1 MEKRGEKLLCRGGL
15 MLALFVVWTW
25 LVQSVDVRPAGVLG
39 TDIGFAEINVRFHEM
54 TGVHMWL
61 YIATDWLG
69 LVPVFVCLLFGL
81 VGVVQLVKRKSL
93 RKVDRDIILLGLYY
107 LLVVV
112 CYLTFERFPV
122 NYRPILIEGRM
133 EASYPS
139 STTLLVLSVM
149 PTLVFKIQRRWN
161 DGKTKRM
168 VSVATVVFTAFMLIG
183 RLLSGVHW
191 LTDIVGSMLL
201 SAGLFCLY
209 TSAVFLLEEEKNG

>member
-39 TDIGFAEINVRFHEM
+39 TDIGFAEINVRFHEL

-61 YIATDWLG
+61 YIVTDWLG
-69 LVPVFVCLLFGL
+69 LIPVFVCLLFGS
-81 VGVVQLVKRKSL
+81 VGAVQLVKRKSL
-93 RKVDRDIILLGLYY
+93 HKVDRDIILLGLYY

-112 CYLTFERFPV
+112 CYLAFERFPV

-149 PTLVFKIQRRWN
+149 PTLVFQTRRRLKGEGWK
-161 DGKTKRM
+161 KTIALLTM
-168 VSVATVVFTAFMLIG
+168 VFSAAMVVG
-183 RLLSGVHW
+183 RLVSGVHW

-201 SAGLFCLY
+201 SAGLFYLY
-209 TSAVFLLEEEKNG
+209 MSAVLLLGREKNG

>member
-39 TDIGFAEINVRFHEM
+39 TDIGFAEVNVRFHEM

-112 CYLTFERFPV
+112 CYLTFERLPV
-122 NYRPILIEGRM
+122 NYRPILIEGCM

-139 STTLLVLSVM
+139 STTLLILSVM
-149 PTLVFKIQRRWN
+149 PTLVFQIQRRWN
-161 DGKTKRM
+161 GGKAKCM
-168 VSVATVVFTAFMLIG
+168 ISAATVVFIAFMVIG
-183 RLLSGVHW
+183 RLISGVHW
-191 LTDIVGSMLL
+191 LTDIVGSVLL
-201 SAGLFCLY
+201 GAGLFCVY
-209 TSAVFLLEEEKNG
+209 ISAVLLLEREKNG

>member
-1 MEKRGEKLLCRGGL
+1 

-39 TDIGFAEINVRFHEM
+39 TDIGFAEINVRFHEL

-61 YIATDWLG
+61 YIVTDWLG

-122 NYRPILIEGRM
+122 NYRPILIEGCM

-139 STTLLVLSVM
+139 STTLLILSVM
-149 PTLVFKIQRRWN
+149 PTLVFQIQRRWN
-161 DGKTKRM
+161 GGKAKCM
-168 VSVATVVFTAFMLIG
+168 ISAATVIFTSFMVIG
-183 RLLSGVHW
+183 RLMSGVHW

-201 SAGLFCLY
+201 SAGLFCVY
-209 TSAVFLLEEEKNG
+209 ISAVLLLEREKNG

>member
-1 MEKRGEKLLCRGGL
+1 MKKRGEKLLCGGSL

-39 TDIGFAEINVRFHEM
+39 TDIGFVEINVRFHEL

-61 YIATDWLG
+61 YIVTDWLG
-69 LVPVFVCLLFGL
+69 LVPVFVCLLFGS
-81 VGVVQLVKRKSL
+81 VGAVQLVKRKSL
-93 RKVDRDIILLGLYY
+93 HKVDLDIILLGLYY

-112 CYLTFERFPV
+112 CYLAFERFPV

-149 PTLVFKIQRRWN
+149 PTLVFQIQRRWN
-161 DGKTKRM
+161 GGKTKRM
-168 VSVATVVFTAFMLIG
+168 VSVATVVFTAFMVIG

>member
-1 MEKRGEKLLCRGGL
+1 MKKRGEKLLCGGSL

-39 TDIGFAEINVRFHEM
+39 TDIGFVEINVRFHEL

-61 YIATDWLG
+61 YIVTDWLG
-69 LVPVFVCLLFGL
+69 LVPVFVCLLFGS
-81 VGVVQLVKRKSL
+81 VGAVQLVKRKSL
-93 RKVDRDIILLGLYY
+93 HKVDLDIILLGLYY

-112 CYLTFERFPV
+112 CYLAFERFPV

-149 PTLVFKIQRRWN
+149 PTLVFQIQRRWN
-161 DGKTKRM
+161 GGKAKCM
-168 VSVATVVFTAFMLIG
+168 ISAATVVFIAFMVIG
-183 RLLSGVHW
+183 RLISGVHW
-191 LTDIVGSMLL
+191 LTDIVGSVLL
-201 SAGLFCLY
+201 GAGLFCVY
-209 TSAVFLLEEEKNG
+209 ISAVLLLEREKNG

>member
-112 CYLTFERFPV
+112 CYLTFERLPV
-122 NYRPILIEGRM
+122 NYRPILIEGCM

-139 STTLLVLSVM
+139 STTLLILSVM
-149 PTLVFKIQRRWN
+149 PTLVFQIQRRWN
-161 DGKTKRM
+161 GGKAKCM
-168 VSVATVVFTAFMLIG
+168 ISAATVVFIAFMVIG
-183 RLLSGVHW
+183 RLISGVHW
-191 LTDIVGSMLL
+191 LTDIVGSVLL
-201 SAGLFCLY
+201 GAGLFCVY
-209 TSAVFLLEEEKNG
+209 ISAVLLLEREKNG

>member
-1 MEKRGEKLLCRGGL
+1 

-112 CYLTFERFPV
+112 CYLTFERLPV
-122 NYRPILIEGRM
+122 NYRPILIEGCM

-139 STTLLVLSVM
+139 STTLLILSVM
-149 PTLVFKIQRRWN
+149 PTLVFQIQRRWN
-161 DGKTKRM
+161 GGKAKCM
-168 VSVATVVFTAFMLIG
+168 ISAATVVFIAFMVIG
-183 RLLSGVHW
+183 RLISGVHW
-191 LTDIVGSMLL
+191 LTDIVGSVLL
-201 SAGLFCLY
+201 GAGLFCVY
-209 TSAVFLLEEEKNG
+209 ISAVLLLEREKNG

>member
-1 MEKRGEKLLCRGGL
+1 

-25 LVQSVDVRPAGVLG
+25 LVQSVDVHPAGVLG
-39 TDIGFAEINVRFHEM
+39 TDIGFAEINVRFHEL
-54 TGVHMWL
+54 TGVHMWF

-69 LVPVFVCLLFGL
+69 LVPVFVCLLFGS
-81 VGVVQLVKRKSL
+81 VGAVQLVKRKSL
-93 RKVDRDIILLGLYY
+93 HKVDRDLILLGLYY

-112 CYLTFERFPV
+112 CYLAFERFPV

-149 PTLVFKIQRRWN
+149 PTLVFQIQRRWN
-161 DGKTKRM
+161 GGKTKRM

-209 TSAVFLLEEEKNG
+209 MSAVLLLEREKNG

>member
-1 MEKRGEKLLCRGGL
+1 MKKRGEKLLCRGGL

-39 TDIGFAEINVRFHEM
+39 TDIGFAEINVRFHEL
-54 TGVHMWL
+54 TGVHMWF

-69 LVPVFVCLLFGL
+69 LVPVFVCLLFGS
-81 VGVVQLVKRKSL
+81 VGAVQLVKRKSL
-93 RKVDRDIILLGLYY
+93 HKVDRDIILLGLYY

-112 CYLTFERFPV
+112 CYLAFERFPV

-149 PTLVFKIQRRWN
+149 PTLVFQTRRRLKGEGWKN
-161 DGKTKRM
+161 TIALLTM
-168 VSVATVVFTAFMLIG
+168 VFSAAMVVG
-183 RLLSGVHW
+183 RLVSGVHW

-201 SAGLFCLY
+201 SAGLFYLY
-209 TSAVFLLEEEKNG
+209 MSAVLLLGREKNG

>member
-1 MEKRGEKLLCRGGL
+1 MKKRGEKLLCGGSL

-39 TDIGFAEINVRFHEM
+39 TDIGFAEINVRFHEL
-54 TGVHMWL
+54 TGVHMWF

-112 CYLTFERFPV
+112 CYLTFERLPV
-122 NYRPILIEGRM
+122 NYRPILIEGCM

-139 STTLLVLSVM
+139 STTLLILSVM
-149 PTLVFKIQRRWN
+149 PTLVFQIQRRWN
-161 DGKTKRM
+161 GGKAKCM
-168 VSVATVVFTAFMLIG
+168 ISAATVVFIAFMVIG
-183 RLLSGVHW
+183 RLISGVHW
-191 LTDIVGSMLL
+191 LTDIVGSVLL
-201 SAGLFCLY
+201 GAGLFCVY
-209 TSAVFLLEEEKNG
+209 ISAVLLLEREKNG